1 MNDHVIFI
9 AGILIGLVIGGF
21 IGILAIALVS
31 AGSGK
36 RPPSRSQAR
45 LPTA

>member
-1 MNDHVIFI
+1 MNGYFVFI

-21 IGILAIALVS
+21 IGILAMALVA
-31 AGSGK
+31 AGSEK
-36 RPPSRSQAR
+36 RSPSRPETR

>member
-1 MNDHVIFI
+1 MNDYLIFI

-21 IGILAIALVS
+21 IGILAMALVA

-36 RPPSRSQAR
+36 RSPSRPEAR
-45 LPTA
+45 LPTG